1 MVQYRPFAFQLGGQ
15 YLPVWRAFKSHKRL
29 PAIKIYQFLR
39 GQHGPEYQD
48 INPKEF
54 KGERLHLSG
63 IIFKEDGETPFKI
76 SWWKYGNATAKKIMI
91 M

>member
-63 IIFKEDGETPFKI
+63 IILKKMGKPHLKFHG
-76 SWWKYGNATAKKIMI
+76 GNMAMRQPKKL
-91 M
+91 